1 MKFIFKTILKIIL
14 YIILLLI
21 PVTLLLTFISLNKA
35 GIPTSNIGI
44 RNVFVYSRNYIL
56 PSFFISY
63 FISTL
68 IACGLVDKMRI
79 KSLILLHLP
88 PIIVGCILA
97 GGFYYFRPAEVT
109 FPAERGT
116 IQLGI
121 NNYLKRDVFNELDN
135 RLLYIKRKDNILHT
149 LYLYDRIE
157 NRLLVFDNINI
168 WKKKGDYL
176 TINPE
181 ENVITVVTKRGKS
194 EFSLK
199 IPYRT
204 TTSYKSVVNLKLVE
218 SYVSRV
224 RGVISLLRA
233 RIAPLHKQDK
243 LLMLLSLSLS
253 LLMISI
259 PVAYGLNDR
268 GWGFSGLIG
277 VPVILVILP
286 YIYGFV
292 LKLPDRFPSILQ
304 SMGRRSYLFP
314 AAVCCSIGVILDI
327 IVKVVSKKKG

>member
-1 MKFIFKTILKIIL
+1 MKFILKTILKIIL
-14 YIILLLI
+14 YLILLLI
-21 PVTLLLTFISLNKA
+21 PVTLLLTFISLSKA
-35 GIPTSNIGI
+35 GVPTYNIGI
-44 RNVFVYSRNYIL
+44 RNVVVYSRNYIL

-79 KSLILLHLP
+79 KSLILLHIP

-135 RLLYIKRKDNILHT
+135 RLLYIRKDNTLHT

-157 NRLLVFDNINI
+157 NRLLVFNNINI
-168 WKKKGDYL
+168 YKRKGDYL
-176 TINPE
+176 IINPE

-199 IPYRT
+199 IPYRS
-204 TTSYKSVVNLKLVE
+204 TTSYRSVVNLKLVE
-218 SYVSRV
+218 SYTGRV
-224 RGVISLLRA
+224 RKVISLLRA
-233 RIAPLHKQDK
+233 RLRPLNGQDK

-259 PVAYGLNDR
+259 PIAYGLNDR

-277 VPVILVILP
+277 VPVVLVILP
-286 YIYGFV
+286 FIYGFV
-292 LKLPDRFPSILQ
+292 LKLPEKFPGILHA
-304 SMGRRSYLFP
+304 MGRRSYLFP
-314 AAVCCSIGVILDI
+314 ALVCCSMGVILDI
-327 IVKVVSKKKG
+327 IVKVISKKKG